1 MVGWRCPVS
10 DCDLLAYHMG
20 RDTGQHIRQCFSGV
34 GHVVIELQPGPEA
47 VGQAEKVGQPQAR
60 GQLQTSAGCCAG
72 SSSGLVPCQMFSE
85 LGAGP
90 GSAVPEEAV
99 PVAW

>member
-47 VGQAEKVGQPQAR
+47 VGQAEKAGQPQAR
-60 GQLQTSAGCCAG
+60 GQLQT
-72 SSSGLVPCQMFSE
+72 L
-85 LGAGP
+85 
-90 GSAVPEEAV
+90 
-99 PVAW
+99 